1 MIPKNIRHLLLIVLL
16 TLCSVIVYHH
26 AIGTGLA
33 QTQSGV
39 ALMAAEELKTKLA
52 GNEPV
57 VIIDVRSSET
67 YANSDQQIKGAVHVK
82 VRRLK
87 NRLNLPPLKDVP
99 KDRQIVTYCSCP
111 ADESAIAA
119 ARVLL
124 ESGFKRVRVL
134 KGGWREWVKISGQT
148 ESKPRGL

>member
-1 MIPKNIRHLLLIVLL
+1 MTAKDVGHLLLTVLSFCVIGYHDGVL
-16 TLCSVIVYHH
+16 T
-26 AIGTGLA
+26 GNA
-33 QTQSGV
+33 QTKSGV
-39 ALMAAEELKTKLA
+39 APMAAEELKARLA
-52 GNEPV
+52 GKEPV

-87 NRLNLPPLKDVP
+87 HRLNFAPLKDVP
-99 KDRQIVTYCSCP
+99 KDRPIVTYCSCP

-119 ARVLL
+119 AKILL
-124 ESGFKRVRVL
+124 ESGYTHVRVL

-148 ESKPRGL
+148 EPKPRGL

>member
-1 MIPKNIRHLLLIVLL
+1 MASKNVSNGLLIVLTCVALIYQGASL
-16 TLCSVIVYHH
+16 TGRS
-26 AIGTGLA
+26 
-33 QTQSGV
+33 QTKGGV
-39 ALMAAEELKTKLA
+39 ALMSAEELKSKLD

-57 VIIDVRSSET
+57 IIIDVRSSDT
-67 YANSDQQIKGAVHVK
+67 YANSDQKIKGAIHVK

-87 NRLNLPPLKDVP
+87 HRLNFAPLKDVP

-119 ARVLL
+119 ARILL
-124 ESGFKRVRVL
+124 ESGYTRVRAL

-148 ESKPRGL
+148 ESKPRGM

>member
-1 MIPKNIRHLLLIVLL
+1 MASKNVSNGLLIVLTCVALIYQGASL
-16 TLCSVIVYHH
+16 TGRS
-26 AIGTGLA
+26 
-33 QTQSGV
+33 QTKGGV
-39 ALMAAEELKTKLA
+39 ASMSAEELKSKLD

-57 VIIDVRSSET
+57 VIIDVRSSDT
-67 YANSDQQIKGAVHVK
+67 YANSDQKIKGAIHVK

-87 NRLNLPPLKDVP
+87 HRLNFAPLKDVP

-119 ARVLL
+119 ARILL
-124 ESGFKRVRVL
+124 ESGYTRVRAL

-148 ESKPRGL
+148 ESKPRGM